1 MAQPTDTLDAFS
13 WLRFW
18 LWSWGLPF
26 TLYALAQVIAL
37 VRLRGAA
44 RIWVALPAP
53 FMAWVLYYT
62 FDALA
67 QKSNLWP
74 IVLIF
79 TSPVAL
85 THVLAV
91 AAIAYFMARARRKRE
106 NVSA

>member
-1 MAQPTDTLDAFS
+1 MDTEEIVS

-26 TLYALAQVIAL
+26 TLYVVAQVVAL

-44 RIWVALPAP
+44 RIWVTLPVP

-67 QKSNLWP
+67 QKANLWP

-79 TSPVAL
+79 TGPVAL
-85 THVLAV
+85 AYVLAV
-91 AAIAYFMARARRKRE
+91 AAIVFFMARARQKRGK
-106 NVSA
+106 VSA

>member
-1 MAQPTDTLDAFS
+1 MDTEEIVS
-13 WLRFW
+13 WLQFW

-26 TLYALAQVIAL
+26 TLYVVAQVIAL

-44 RIWVALPAP
+44 RIWVALPVP
-53 FMAWVLYYT
+53 FMIWVLYYT

-67 QKSNLWP
+67 QKANLWP

-85 THVLAV
+85 AYVLAV
-91 AAIAYFMARARRKRE
+91 ATIAFFMARARQKRE
-106 NVSA
+106 KASA